1 MTFSETAHEAAGGS
15 GPAWRV
21 PPWQDRALERSLAD
35 ARARD
40 VERMERLVDA
50 ARQLANES
58 GSAAFT
64 VAQVAERAGL
74 SLKGFYRCFES
85 KDALLLALLED
96 DSRLGAEILSAR
108 IGDLTGPDAIRA
120 YVTELFDM
128 LMVPGAAGYAG
139 VLVREHR
146 RLAERYDAEQRT
158 ALSPLVDLLARH
170 LAGDDHRRDA
180 ETMFSVLI
188 EGIHQVVIGRV
199 ADAHELGEYLH
210 RFCTRGVEG

>member
-1 MTFSETAHEAAGGS
+1 
-15 GPAWRV
+15 
-21 PPWQDRALERSLAD
+21 
-35 ARARD
+35 
-40 VERMERLVDA
+40 MERLVDA
-50 ARQLANES
+50 ARQLANETA
-58 GSAAFT
+58 SAAFT

-74 SLKGFYRCFES
+74 SLKSFYRCFES

-96 DSRLGAEILSAR
+96 DSRLGADILAGR
-108 IGDLTGPDAIRA
+108 IGDRAGPDAVRA
-120 YVTELFDM
+120 YVTALFDM
-128 LMVPGAAGYAG
+128 LTLPGAAGYAG

-170 LAGDDHRRDA
+170 LSGEDARRDA

-210 RFCTRGVEG
+210 RFCTRGVEGRDGSQ